1 MEWIKHSEYRANLD
15 DYESWAASGECFV
28 IKDDEEDIPRIAI
41 MPFDVFQQFAR
52 EYAPKAIN
60 LLEMSHEDIGRIVD
74 YEVPEDPR
82 EGEIEYDHFKGD
94 PEYYLGIAYFEPLLI
109 TVERS
114 RNWAVLPYEVL
125 EKLHDGDRQ
134 ALDELLKE
142 RPSVPSRRDYADQA
156 ALAILKG
163 RIRNSGAF
171 SGTEQRD
178 EPMESEIDVD
188 ALRER
193 LDHCLVRANAEPILV
208 TMHGAR
214 QWALLPYE
222 LLEQVHRGERQVLDK
237 LLKKRPRPLPPDRD
251 YTDEETL
258 AILEGRIP
266 DPEAPEE
273 PEPPEEPESDPA
285 KRSD

>member
-15 DYESWAASGECFV
+15 DYEGWAASGECFV
-28 IKDDEEDIPRIAI
+28 IKDDKEDIPRIAI
-41 MPFDVFQQFAR
+41 MPFAVFQQFAR
-52 EYAPKAIN
+52 EYAPKAMN
-60 LLEMSHEDIGRIVD
+60 LLEMSHEDIRRIVD
-74 YEVPEDPR
+74 YEVPEDPQ

-109 TVERS
+109 TVNRS

-125 EKLHDGDRQ
+125 EQLHDGDRQ

-163 RIRNSGAF
+163 LMREPKAPE
-171 SGTEQRD
+171 GTEQS
-178 EPMESEIDVD
+178 EQPHEAEIDVD
-188 ALRER
+188 AFKER

-208 TMHGAR
+208 TMYGAR

-222 LLEQVHRGERQVLDK
+222 LLERLHRGDRQVLDE
-237 LLKKRPRPLPPDRD
+237 LLANRARRRPLDRD

-258 AILEGRIP
+258 AILEGRMR
-266 DPEAPEE
+266 DPEE
-273 PEPPEEPESDPA
+273 PDEAEEPEEPQ
-285 KRSD
+285 R